1 MSSTLEKDN
10 IIDIFEFNNNEIKP
24 FNLSYYSKYTNNTTL
39 ADIANLANVKK
50 KNFFINDNYFTNI
63 KFNIS
68 INDITVDAFDLIRYL
83 PDIIND
89 IQNINYVDETTYI
102 NGNSIIQNTITKDCV
117 NTTKLVTQNINTGTM
132 KSSNVKTNT
141 VHTKALFINNIPFQE
156 SVGFIYINNYSLP
169 LDINSYLFTDF
180 NLVIM
185 NKVNLTLK
193 ANYNIKIYDIN
204 NLLLFAVQNTT
215 TKTMFMIDI
224 NYNSAY
230 YRIDINLKNN

>member
-1 MSSTLEKDN
+1 
-10 IIDIFEFNNNEIKP
+10 
-24 FNLSYYSKYTNNTTL
+24 
-39 ADIANLANVKK
+39 
-50 KNFFINDNYFTNI
+50 
-63 KFNIS
+63 
-68 INDITVDAFDLIRYL
+68 
-83 PDIIND
+83 
-89 IQNINYVDETTYI
+89 
-102 NGNSIIQNTITKDCV
+102 
-117 NTTKLVTQNINTGTM
+117 M

-141 VHTKALFINNIPFQE
+141 VHTKALYINNISFQE

-180 NLVIM
+180 NLLITN
-185 NKVNLTLK
+185 NKKVFITLK